1 MQGAVEHLARNGVT
15 FLVVEHLM
23 DVIRRLS
30 HHLVVMDAGQIVA
43 EGEPASVIRD
53 PRVVEAYLGAE
64 ADTAPGIE
72 VFHA

>member
-1 MQGAVEHLARNGVT
+1 MG
-15 FLVVEHLM
+15 
-23 DVIRRLS
+23 VIRRLS

-43 EGEPASVIRD
+43 DGEPESVIRD
-53 PRVVEAYLGAE
+53 PRVIAAYLGAE